1 MYHEKLKR
9 FDAVSKSNCA
19 VLTSAYD
26 EDWSS
31 PFYLVD
37 RACSREWHSSLKIF
51 IKVYKKFF
59 NTISVP
65 SLKITIIHV
74 NIVWYDIALFG
85 REVGW
90 KNNFDVLTLFC
101 VFLFFKE
108 GQLVF
113 SIIFYRTQVFYL
125 VHIIFLWY
133 RNIYSWR
140 FLSSLSRLNGKA
152 LWTSVEISRI
162 KTLEYNPSNSY
173 KGFENFLFTDI
184 VQPLSVDS

>member
-1 MYHEKLKR
+1 MYMYHEKLKR

-101 VFLFFKE
+101 VFCQISWNWKCLI
-108 GQLVF
+108 LTVT
-113 SIIFYRTQVFYL
+113 SICYISCLERIL
-125 VHIIFLWY
+125 RRFLW
-133 RNIYSWR
+133 RVT
-140 FLSSLSRLNGKA
+140 SSL
-152 LWTSVEISRI
+152 
-162 KTLEYNPSNSY
+162 
-173 KGFENFLFTDI
+173 GFEEFFGIISAFWFSESGRVAVNCNT
-184 VQPLSVDS
+184 P